1 MTPPATTK
9 PARPHLRDKDDD
21 EHEEDDDAPAAA
33 ALRAVPPHPAGAA
46 PEPSLADAPPP
57 LQDEDDL
64 GPVAFEL
71 QDDDAELGPM
81 DEPAAPAAVDEA
93 AVPTGETVEFTP
105 AFEDDADEDDTAE
118 RPR

>member
-1 MTPPATTK
+1 
-9 PARPHLRDKDDD
+9 
-21 EHEEDDDAPAAA
+21 
-33 ALRAVPPHPAGAA
+33 V
-46 PEPSLADAPPP
+46 
-57 LQDEDDL
+57 QDEDDL

-81 DEPAAPAAVDEA
+81 DEPAAPAAIDEA

-105 AFEDDADEDDTAE
+105 AFDDDADEDDTAE